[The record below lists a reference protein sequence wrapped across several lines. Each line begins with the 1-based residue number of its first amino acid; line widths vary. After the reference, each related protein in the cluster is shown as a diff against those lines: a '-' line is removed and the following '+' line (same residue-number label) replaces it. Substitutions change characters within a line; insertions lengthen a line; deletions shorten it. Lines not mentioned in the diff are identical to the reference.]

1 MSCLNSSTLGDFNLA
16 VEVGILYSYST
27 AYSHL
32 GTAGGSFCLPLLI
45 CLASFQLIL
54 TLQVGS
60 HGNLLASF
68 DFFVFAYIDIGIAGG
83 VFDTHSTSCH
93 KWQIGVL
100 FLAVFVLLFLHS
112 RGHGGL
118 YHHGAGGSG
127 LIGYSS
133 CQGYRAIF
141 CFNGSGGTTG
151 IFQHDS
157 CIVVHIFYSH
167 SCSNGKLSCRIGV
180 ENGVGGLDIPLGNLH
195 IRLNGHITAGSSEAA
210 GLTHLG
216 SGIVGK
222 IAHHN
227 RGPNIKILVPAC
239 CLSFGVLFL
248 FLFRILAAVGFVLSI
263 LGLVSLRSALS
274 ILYGLRV
281 AAGGRFFVICILV
294 GSQDAAFLV
303 FITAISLEKL

>member
-83 VFDTHSTSCH
+83 VFDTHSTGCH

-127 LIGYSS
+127 L
-133 CQGYRAIF
+133 C
-141 CFNGSGGTTG
+141 
-151 IFQHDS
+151 
-157 CIVVHIFYSH
+157 
-167 SCSNGKLSCRIGV
+167 L
-180 ENGVGGLDIPLGNLH
+180 
-195 IRLNGHITAGSSEAA
+195 GSSTFIAIGGGVATDA
-210 GLTHLG
+210 GISTG
-216 SGIVGK
+216 
-222 IAHHN
+222 
-227 RGPNIKILVPAC
+227 
-239 CLSFGVLFL
+239 
-248 FLFRILAAVGFVLSI
+248 
-263 LGLVSLRSALS
+263 
-274 ILYGLRV
+274 
-281 AAGGRFFVICILV
+281 
-294 GSQDAAFLV
+294 
-303 FITAISLEKL
+303 TAIITGAAATGGFFRSGLI